1 MPTLL
6 NNGDGA
12 AQITATIIGPLSSAE
27 FLGIKIHFKTI
38 AGKFLITQPIITFDL
53 SDILAFSPGTP
64 QHCYC
69 VLITLSSLDFHNS
82 GQHLLK
88 LPSDCIVR
96 HCTYNY
102 IHYFHDILAQRQ
114 LKSSYRSGRNKLFN
128 TIDFPNLHC
137 F

>member
-1 MPTLL
+1 MCGSDHRSDNQATLFSGIPQ
-6 NNGDGA
+6 NKNTFQDDCR
-12 AQITATIIGPLSSAE
+12 QIP
-27 FLGIKIHFKTI
+27 
-38 AGKFLITQPIITFDL
+38 QPIITFNL
-53 SDILAFSPGTP
+53 SGILAFSPGTP